1 MSFFKT
7 MSCPLQALS
16 LPVRLTLIASCFLL
30 CCLIVL
36 VSDGLLHTSNAA
48 ALFVLPVCLA
58 SWCFKQ
64 RGAFLSVAGLLLFL
78 AVLNTREAG
87 SLWWPRATLWGF
99 LFGAVGFTAL
109 GVLVA
114 LLKRALDLSHLARA
128 KAQQAEERLQQ
139 LQLLRNQFLVN
150 VTHELRTPLTQL
162 RGYLELLKEYR
173 GQLDAPTQALFLH
186 SALAG
191 CDELQLLV
199 DNVLDAAQTTSE
211 MKPPR
216 CEVLHVA
223 EVFQDV
229 LAHVDPAT
237 REAYRVHVEC
247 EAELSL
253 WADAQY
259 TRQVLRNLL
268 SNAFKYSPTHTTV
281 VLSVSLCEGEDAG
294 SSRMTRLCVK
304 DEGPGIPPD
313 EAPLLF
319 EHFVRLPR
327 DLAGPVQGTGLGLSI
342 SKQLVEAMGGRI
354 WIESAGVAGQG
365 SRFCFTLPQ
374 AGKAGP

>member
-1 MSFFKT
+1 
-7 MSCPLQALS
+7 
-16 LPVRLTLIASCFLL
+16 
-30 CCLIVL
+30 
-36 VSDGLLHTSNAA
+36 
-48 ALFVLPVCLA
+48 
-58 SWCFKQ
+58 
-64 RGAFLSVAGLLLFL
+64 
-78 AVLNTREAG
+78 
-87 SLWWPRATLWGF
+87 
-99 LFGAVGFTAL
+99 
-109 GVLVA
+109 
-114 LLKRALDLSHLARA
+114 
-128 KAQQAEERLQQ
+128 
-139 LQLLRNQFLVN
+139 
-150 VTHELRTPLTQL
+150 
-162 RGYLELLKEYR
+162 
-173 GQLDAPTQALFLH
+173 
-186 SALAG
+186 
-191 CDELQLLV
+191 
-199 DNVLDAAQTTSE
+199 

-304 DEGPGIPPD
+304 DEGTGIPPD

-374 AGKAGP
+374 SGKAGP